1 MQTYISY
8 AGQKID
14 DVAKEMVEMANLTG
28 DRVRTTFSLY
38 YIEIIAKP
46 HKNVATGVSIII
58 DFYNSELARQEEGH
72 RNSPEGRQAAIIAE
86 KLRNHLQN
94 QVAQAMVDLAKLDFS
109 DLNAIIGWLEKIEK
123 TAHMDVVLP
132 SKEILKKFE
141 FHGFEFNVN
150 YGEKSHN
157 IKNVDNFARQI
168 ISFALGQIRDHGSIH
183 QSFPRFVERWREKF
197 EYTTT

>member
-1 MQTYISY
+1 MRTY
-8 AGQKID
+8 AVGGGQIIGQ
-14 DVAKEMVEMANLTG
+14 VALEMAEQANLFNEPI
-28 DRVRTTFSLY
+28 TTEFNFIKITAHPSKDAVIEALRIESY
-38 YIEIIAKP
+38 YGVKSAQRDIE
-46 HKNVATGVSIII
+46 
-58 DFYNSELARQEEGH
+58 FQ
-72 RNSPEGRQAAIIAE
+72 NSPEGKQATIVAE

-94 QVAQAMVDLAKLDFS
+94 QVTQAMVDLETLDFS
-109 DLNAIIGWLEKIEK
+109 NLNAVICWLEKIEK
-123 TAHMDVVLP
+123 TAHINVVLP

-150 YGEKSHN
+150 YGEKSHS

-197 EYTTT
+197 EFTTT